1 MAKGN
6 DVYCGQCT
14 ARGGSAKWATK
25 ANNKAAFCNQGQ
37 CVAHIYKDLTHVR
50 PVLQA
55 INDELEPSHA
65 GRPPSMSLNLHAPC
79 PPPPPGRHRLPREPA
94 QPAPA
99 NHDQQLL
106 HGLQDVIAAL
116 VEQVAHL
123 RAQNDETRAQIA
135 EIHKVILE
143 NLNQWEQDSSCKS

>member
-14 ARGGSAKWATK
+14 ARGGSAKWATN
-25 ANNKAAFCNQGQ
+25 ANNKTAFCQWTQPCASGLEQ
-37 CVAHIYKDLTHVR
+37 CVAHIYKDLTHLR
-50 PVLQA
+50 LVLQA

-99 NHDQQLL
+99 NHDQQIL

-116 VEQVAHL
+116 VQQVAHL
-123 RAQNDETRAQIA
+123 RAQNDETRAQID
-135 EIHKVILE
+135 EIRKVILE
-143 NLNQWEQDSSCKS
+143 NLS